1 MIPFSITI
9 PRAER
14 DPDLP
19 EKLKAEW
26 PGILAWAIEGA
37 VDWHASGLQPP
48 PVVTNATLEYLASE
62 DLIAVWIED
71 RCYQERDA
79 RALAGTLYKNF
90 KEWAEASGER
100 PGTQRAFSMAL
111 ESHGYQKE
119 KTRDGRYFLGL
130 RI

>member
-1 MIPFSITI
+1 MTI
-9 PRAER
+9 PKDER

-26 PGILAWAIEGA
+26 PGVLGWAIEGA
-37 VDWHASGLQPP
+37 VEWHAKGLQPP
-48 PVVTNATLEYLASE
+48 AIVADATLEYLDGE

-71 RCYQERDA
+71 RCYQEPGA
-79 RALAGTLYKNF
+79 RTLASELFKGF
-90 KEWAEASGER
+90 KEWTEATGEQALS
-100 PGTQRAFSMAL
+100 QRAFSMAL

-119 KTRDGRYFLGL
+119 EKKSREGRHFLGL